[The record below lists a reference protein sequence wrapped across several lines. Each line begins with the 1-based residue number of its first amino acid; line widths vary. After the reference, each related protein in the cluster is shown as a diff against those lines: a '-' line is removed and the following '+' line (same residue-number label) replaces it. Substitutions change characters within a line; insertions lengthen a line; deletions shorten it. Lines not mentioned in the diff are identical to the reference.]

1 MLAQLDVMMGG
12 RVAEEMIFG
21 DDHVT
26 TGAADDLKRATE
38 LAMNMVKQ
46 FGLSD
51 KVGLRDFSV
60 GDHNAIVNVNELSPQ
75 TTELIDQ
82 EIARL
87 LKESYDRARKILT
100 EKAVSQLGTLLKI
113 ILLERASSAGR
124 SVVGVRDV
132 EFGGNQDTLQKRQT

>member
-100 EKAVSQLGTLLKI
+100 EKAVSQLGTLLKRIDPTSRKSI
-113 ILLERASSAGR
+113 ICWP
-124 SVVGVRDV
+124 
-132 EFGGNQDTLQKRQT
+132 KRCWSTRR

>member
-21 DDHVT
+21 DDLVT

-38 LAMNMVKQ
+38 LASNMVKQ
-46 FGLSD
+46 FGLSE
-51 KVGLRDFSV
+51 KVGLRDFSINE
-60 GDHNAIVNVNELSPQ
+60 GNTFVNVNELSPQ

-87 LKESYDRARKILT
+87 LKESYDRAKKILT
-100 EKAVSQLGTLLKI
+100 EKSVSY
-113 ILLERASSAGR
+113 ILQ
-124 SVVGVRDV
+124 V
-132 EFGGNQDTLQKRQT
+132 N